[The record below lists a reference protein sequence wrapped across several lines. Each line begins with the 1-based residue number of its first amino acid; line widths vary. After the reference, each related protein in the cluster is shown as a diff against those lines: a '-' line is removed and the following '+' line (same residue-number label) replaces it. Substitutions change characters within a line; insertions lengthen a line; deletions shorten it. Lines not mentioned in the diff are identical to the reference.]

1 MTEEAMLLQRLRS
14 DETAALEEIIVGYS
28 PYVFSVLSRRLGLF
42 RSPEDLEEL
51 ASDVFFSLWRHRK
64 RLRSAHLRGWL
75 SRVAENAAKD
85 HLRRQRLKIVSAED
99 CLNLSEA
106 DAEALSDTV
115 LRRELLRR
123 ALDGLDPDSRE
134 IFRRYYYEDCTVE
147 EISRTL
153 GMNPSTVKSRLRR
166 GRQKLKNVLTEGGI
180 SVED

>member
-1 MTEEAMLLQRLRS
+1 MTEEALLLRRLRS

-85 HLRRQRLKIVSAED
+85 FLRKQRLKIVSTED
-99 CLNLSEA
+99 CLTLSDEA
-106 DAEALSDTV
+106 AEALADTE
-115 LRRELLRR
+115 LRRQILRQ
-123 ALDGLDPDSRE
+123 ALDRLDPESRE
-134 IFRRYYYEDCTVE
+134 IFQRYYYRGETVDR
-147 EISRTL
+147 IAQAMN
-153 GMNPSTVKSRLRR
+153 MNPSTVKSRLCR

-180 SVED
+180 TLED